1 MNMKKLA
8 FIATLVALFTFS
20 ANAQL
25 LWEVSGNGLAK
36 PSYLFGTCH
45 IATVKMT
52 DSITGF
58 NDALNACDAVY
69 GEIEKADIANAQ
81 QAMMAAIMAPADS
94 TLSKVIDPA
103 SLAKA
108 DSLFRAATQGMV
120 SISQLETLKPAYV
133 STQLAMIML
142 MESFPGF
149 NPMEQI
155 DFAIQG
161 KATQL
166 GKELGG
172 FETTQFQ
179 LNILYG
185 KPIKEQA
192 ESLTRT
198 LAKLDSAKQAGIEL
212 ANAYKEQ
219 DLNGVYEAIMKEQRE
234 SDEPEWKKQRN
245 IDELIY
251 NRNAVWAK
259 KLQELM
265 PAKSILVVVGAG
277 HLPGEK
283 GLIDL
288 LQKAGYSVQ
297 PVK

>member
-1 MNMKKLA
+1 MKKSILL
-8 FIATLVALFTFS
+8 ATLVALFTFS
-20 ANAQL
+20 TNAQL
-25 LWEVSGNGLAK
+25 LWKVSGNGLNK

-45 IATVKMT
+45 VATVKMT
-52 DSITGF
+52 DSIPGF
-58 NDALNACDAVY
+58 NDALTNCDAVY
-69 GEIEKADIANAQ
+69 GEIEKGDIAGAQ

-94 TLSKVIDPA
+94 TLSKVIDQA

-108 DSLFRAATQGMV
+108 DSVFRATTQGMV

-133 STQLAMIML
+133 STQLALIMIMQ
-142 MESFPGF
+142 SFPGF

-161 KATQL
+161 KASQL

-172 FETTQFQ
+172 FETTEYQ

-185 KPIKEQA
+185 KPISEQA
-192 ESLTRT
+192 ESLVRT
-198 LAKLDSAKQAGIEL
+198 LAKLESAKASGIAL
-212 ANAYKEQ
+212 AEAYKRQ
-219 DLNGVYEAIMKEQRE
+219 DLNGVFNCIIKEQND
-234 SDEPEWKKQRN
+234 SDEPEWKKQRS

-251 NRNAVWAK
+251 NRNAAWAK

-265 PAKSILVVVGAG
+265 PEKSLLVVVGAG
-277 HLPGEK
+277 HLPGER

-288 LQKAGYSVQ
+288 LQKAGYTVE
-297 PVK
+297 PMK

>member
-103 SLAKA
+103 TLAKA

-133 STQLAMIML
+133 STQLALIML

-198 LAKLDSAKQAGIEL
+198 LDKLDKC
-212 ANAYKEQ
+212 
-219 DLNGVYEAIMKEQRE
+219 
-234 SDEPEWKKQRN
+234 
-245 IDELIY
+245 
-251 NRNAVWAK
+251 
-259 KLQELM
+259 LQ
-265 PAKSILVVVGAG
+265 STRT
-277 HLPGEK
+277 
-283 GLIDL
+283 
-288 LQKAGYSVQ
+288 
-297 PVK
+297 

>member
-1 MNMKKLA
+1 MKKSILL
-8 FIATLVALFTFS
+8 ATLVALFTFS
-20 ANAQL
+20 TNAQL
-25 LWEVSGNGLAK
+25 LWKVSGNGLNK

-45 IATVKMT
+45 VATVKMT
-52 DSITGF
+52 DSIPGF
-58 NDALNACDAVY
+58 NDALTNCDAVY
-69 GEIEKADIANAQ
+69 GEIEKGDIAGAQ

-94 TLSKVIDPA
+94 TLSKVIDQA

-108 DSLFRAATQGMV
+108 DSVFRATTQGMV

-133 STQLAMIML
+133 STQLALIMIMQC
-142 MESFPGF
+142 FPGF

-161 KATQL
+161 KASQL

-172 FETTQFQ
+172 FETTEYQ

-185 KPIKEQA
+185 KPISEQA
-192 ESLTRT
+192 ESLVRT
-198 LAKLDSAKQAGIEL
+198 LTKLESAKASGIAL
-212 ANAYKEQ
+212 AEAYKRQ
-219 DLNGVYEAIMKEQRE
+219 DLNGVFNCIIKEQND
-234 SDEPEWKKQRN
+234 SDEPEWKKQRS

-251 NRNAVWAK
+251 NRNAAWAK

-265 PAKSILVVVGAG
+265 PEKSLLVVVGAG
-277 HLPGEK
+277 HLPGER

-288 LQKAGYSVQ
+288 LQKAGYTVE
-297 PVK
+297 PMK

>member
-1 MNMKKLA
+1 MKKSILL
-8 FIATLVALFTFS
+8 ATLVALFTFS
-20 ANAQL
+20 TNAQL
-25 LWEVSGNGLAK
+25 LWKVSGNGLNK

-45 IATVKMT
+45 VATVKMT
-52 DSITGF
+52 DSIPGF
-58 NDALNACDAVY
+58 NDALTNCDAVY
-69 GEIEKADIANAQ
+69 GEIEKGDISGAQ

-94 TLSKVIDPA
+94 TLSKVIDQA

-108 DSLFRAATQGMV
+108 DSVFRATTQGMV

-133 STQLAMIML
+133 STQLALIMIMQ
-142 MESFPGF
+142 SFPGF

-161 KATQL
+161 KASQL

-172 FETTQFQ
+172 FETTEYQ

-185 KPIKEQA
+185 KPISEQA
-192 ESLTRT
+192 ESLVRT
-198 LAKLDSAKQAGIEL
+198 LAKLESAKASGIAL
-212 ANAYKEQ
+212 AEAYKRQ
-219 DLNGVYEAIMKEQRE
+219 DLNGVFNCIIKEQND
-234 SDEPEWKKQRN
+234 SDEPEWKKQRS

-251 NRNAVWAK
+251 NRNAAWAK

-265 PAKSILVVVGAG
+265 PEKSLLVVVGAG
-277 HLPGEK
+277 HLPGER

-288 LQKAGYSVQ
+288 LQKAGYTVE
-297 PVK
+297 PMK

>member
-1 MNMKKLA
+1 MNKRL
-8 FIATLVALFTFS
+8 ILSVLVATLSLFGTAS
-20 ANAQL
+20 AQL
-25 LWEVSGNGLAK
+25 LWKVSGNGLSK

-45 IATVKMT
+45 VATVKMT
-52 DSITGF
+52 DSIPGF

-103 SLAKA
+103 TLAKT

-133 STQLAMIML
+133 STQLALIML

-172 FETTQFQ
+172 FETTEFQ

-198 LAKLDSAKQAGIEL
+198 LAKLDSAKAAGIEL
-212 ANAYKEQ
+212 ANAYKAQ
-219 DLNGVYEAIMKEQRE
+219 DLNAVYEAIIKEQRE

>member
-1 MNMKKLA
+1 MKKSILL
-8 FIATLVALFTFS
+8 ATLVALFTFS
-20 ANAQL
+20 TNAQL
-25 LWEVSGNGLAK
+25 LWKVSGNGLNK

-45 IATVKMT
+45 VATVKMT
-52 DSITGF
+52 DSIPGF
-58 NDALNACDAVY
+58 NDALTNCDAVY
-69 GEIEKADIANAQ
+69 GEIEKGDIAGAQ

-94 TLSKVIDPA
+94 TLSKVIDQA

-108 DSLFRAATQGMV
+108 DSVFRATTQGMV

-133 STQLAMIML
+133 STQLALIMIMQ
-142 MESFPGF
+142 SFPGF

-161 KATQL
+161 KASQL

-172 FETTQFQ
+172 FETTEYQ

-185 KPIKEQA
+185 KPISEQA
-192 ESLTRT
+192 ESLVRT
-198 LAKLDSAKQAGIEL
+198 LAKLESAKASGIAL
-212 ANAYKEQ
+212 AEAYKRQ
-219 DLNGVYEAIMKEQRE
+219 DLNGVFNCIIKEQND
-234 SDEPEWKKQRN
+234 SDEPEWKKQRS

-251 NRNAVWAK
+251 NRNAAWAK

-265 PAKSILVVVGAG
+265 PKKSLLVVVGAG
-277 HLPGEK
+277 HLPGER

-288 LQKAGYSVQ
+288 LQKAGYTVE
-297 PVK
+297 PMK

>member
-1 MNMKKLA
+1 MKKSILL
-8 FIATLVALFTFS
+8 ATLVALFTFS
-20 ANAQL
+20 TNAQL
-25 LWEVSGNGLAK
+25 LWKVSGNGLNK

-45 IATVKMT
+45 VATVKMT
-52 DSITGF
+52 DSIPGF
-58 NDALNACDAVY
+58 NDALTNCDAVY
-69 GEIEKADIANAQ
+69 GEIEKGDIAGAQ

-94 TLSKVIDPA
+94 TLSKVIDQA

-108 DSLFRAATQGMV
+108 DSVFRATTQGMV

-133 STQLAMIML
+133 STQLALIMIMQ
-142 MESFPGF
+142 SFPGF

-161 KATQL
+161 KASQL

-172 FETTQFQ
+172 FETTEYQ

-185 KPIKEQA
+185 KPISEQA
-192 ESLTRT
+192 ESLVRT
-198 LAKLDSAKQAGIEL
+198 LAKLESAKASGIAL
-212 ANAYKEQ
+212 AEAYKRQ
-219 DLNGVYEAIMKEQRE
+219 DLNGVFNCIIKEQND
-234 SDEPEWKKQRN
+234 SDEPEWKKQRS

-251 NRNAVWAK
+251 NRNTAWAK

-265 PAKSILVVVGAG
+265 PEKSLLVVVGAG
-277 HLPGEK
+277 HLPGER

-288 LQKAGYSVQ
+288 LQKAGYTVE
-297 PVK
+297 PMK

>member
-1 MNMKKLA
+1 MKKSILL
-8 FIATLVALFTFS
+8 ATLVALFTFS
-20 ANAQL
+20 TNAQL
-25 LWEVSGNGLAK
+25 LWKVSGNGLNK

-45 IATVKMT
+45 VATVKMT
-52 DSITGF
+52 DSIPGF
-58 NDALNACDAVY
+58 NDALTNCDAVY
-69 GEIEKADIANAQ
+69 GEIEKGDIAGAQ

-94 TLSKVIDPA
+94 TLSKVIDQT

-108 DSLFRAATQGMV
+108 DSVFRATTQGMV

-133 STQLAMIML
+133 STQLALIMIMQ
-142 MESFPGF
+142 SFPGF

-161 KATQL
+161 KASQL

-172 FETTQFQ
+172 FETTEYQ

-185 KPIKEQA
+185 KPISEQA
-192 ESLTRT
+192 ESLVRT
-198 LAKLDSAKQAGIEL
+198 LAKLESAKASGIAL
-212 ANAYKEQ
+212 AEAYKKQ
-219 DLNGVYEAIMKEQRE
+219 DLNGVFNCIIKEQND
-234 SDEPEWKKQRN
+234 SDEPEWKKQRS

-251 NRNAVWAK
+251 NRNAAWAK

-265 PAKSILVVVGAG
+265 PEKSLLVVVGAG
-277 HLPGEK
+277 HLPGER

-288 LQKAGYSVQ
+288 LQKAGYTVE
-297 PVK
+297 PMK

>member
-25 LWEVSGNGLAK
+25 LWKVSGNGLAK
-36 PSYLFGTCH
+36 PSYLVGTCH

-52 DSITGF
+52 DSIPGF

-133 STQLAMIML
+133 STQLALIML

>member
-1 MNMKKLA
+1 MKKSILL
-8 FIATLVALFTFS
+8 ATLVALFTFS
-20 ANAQL
+20 TNAQL
-25 LWEVSGNGLAK
+25 LWKVSGNGLNK

-45 IATVKMT
+45 VATVKMT
-52 DSITGF
+52 DSIPGF
-58 NDALNACDAVY
+58 NDALTNCDAVY
-69 GEIEKADIANAQ
+69 GEIEKGDIAGAQ

-94 TLSKVIDPA
+94 TLSKVLDQA

-108 DSLFRAATQGMV
+108 DSVFRATTQGMV

-133 STQLAMIML
+133 STQLALIMIMQ
-142 MESFPGF
+142 SFPGF

-161 KATQL
+161 KASQL

-172 FETTQFQ
+172 FETTEYQ

-185 KPIKEQA
+185 KPISEQA
-192 ESLTRT
+192 ESLVRT
-198 LAKLDSAKQAGIEL
+198 LAKLESAKASGIAL
-212 ANAYKEQ
+212 AEAYKRQ
-219 DLNGVYEAIMKEQRE
+219 DLNGVFNCIIKEQND
-234 SDEPEWKKQRN
+234 SDEPEWKKQRS

-251 NRNAVWAK
+251 NRNAAWAK

-265 PAKSILVVVGAG
+265 PEKSLLVVVGAG
-277 HLPGEK
+277 HLPGER

-288 LQKAGYSVQ
+288 LQKAGYTVE
-297 PVK
+297 PMK

>member
-1 MNMKKLA
+1 MTKSILL
-8 FIATLVALFTFS
+8 ATLVALFTFS
-20 ANAQL
+20 TNAQL
-25 LWEVSGNGLAK
+25 LWKVSGNGINK

-45 IATVKMT
+45 VATVKMT
-52 DSITGF
+52 DSIPGF
-58 NDALNACDAVY
+58 NDALTNCDAVY
-69 GEIEKADIANAQ
+69 GEIEKGDIAGAQ

-94 TLSKVIDPA
+94 TLSKVIDQA

-108 DSLFRAATQGMV
+108 DSVFRATTQGMV

-133 STQLAMIML
+133 STQLALIMIMQ
-142 MESFPGF
+142 SFPGF

-161 KATQL
+161 KASQL

-172 FETTQFQ
+172 FETTEYQ

-185 KPIKEQA
+185 KPISEQA
-192 ESLTRT
+192 ESLVRT
-198 LAKLDSAKQAGIEL
+198 LAKLESAKASGIAL
-212 ANAYKEQ
+212 AEAYKRQ
-219 DLNGVYEAIMKEQRE
+219 DLNGVFNCIIKEQND
-234 SDEPEWKKQRN
+234 SDEPEWKKQRS

-251 NRNAVWAK
+251 NRNAAWAK

-265 PAKSILVVVGAG
+265 PEKSLLVVVGAG
-277 HLPGEK
+277 HLPGER

-288 LQKAGYSVQ
+288 LQKAGYTVE
-297 PVK
+297 PMK

>member
-1 MNMKKLA
+1 MKKSILL
-8 FIATLVALFTFS
+8 ATLVALFTFS
-20 ANAQL
+20 TNAQL
-25 LWEVSGNGLAK
+25 LWKVSGNGLNK

-45 IATVKMT
+45 VATVKMT
-52 DSITGF
+52 DSIPGF
-58 NDALNACDAVY
+58 NDALTNCDAVY
-69 GEIEKADIANAQ
+69 GEIEKGDIAGAQ

-94 TLSKVIDPA
+94 TLSKVIDQA

-108 DSLFRAATQGMV
+108 DSVFRATTQDMV

-133 STQLAMIML
+133 STQLALIMIMQ
-142 MESFPGF
+142 SFPGF

-161 KATQL
+161 KASQL

-172 FETTQFQ
+172 FETTEYQ

-185 KPIKEQA
+185 KPISEQA
-192 ESLTRT
+192 ESLVRT
-198 LAKLDSAKQAGIEL
+198 LAKLESAKASGIAL
-212 ANAYKEQ
+212 AEAYKRQ
-219 DLNGVYEAIMKEQRE
+219 DLNGVFNCIIKEQND
-234 SDEPEWKKQRN
+234 SDEPEWKKQRS

-251 NRNAVWAK
+251 NRNAAWAK

-265 PAKSILVVVGAG
+265 PEKSLLVVVGAG
-277 HLPGEK
+277 HLPGER

-288 LQKAGYSVQ
+288 LQKAGYTVE
-297 PVK
+297 PMK

>member
-1 MNMKKLA
+1 MKKSILL
-8 FIATLVALFTFS
+8 ATLVALFTFS
-20 ANAQL
+20 TNAQL
-25 LWEVSGNGLAK
+25 LWKVSGNGLNK

-45 IATVKMT
+45 VATVKMT
-52 DSITGF
+52 DSIPGF
-58 NDALNACDAVY
+58 NDALTNCDAVY
-69 GEIEKADIANAQ
+69 GEIEKGDIAGAQ

-94 TLSKVIDPA
+94 TLSKVIDQA

-108 DSLFRAATQGMV
+108 DSVFRATTQGMV

-133 STQLAMIML
+133 STQLALIMIMQ
-142 MESFPGF
+142 SFPGF

-161 KATQL
+161 KASQL

-172 FETTQFQ
+172 FETTEYQ

-185 KPIKEQA
+185 KPISEQA
-192 ESLTRT
+192 ESLVRT
-198 LAKLDSAKQAGIEL
+198 LAKLESAKASGIAL
-212 ANAYKEQ
+212 AEAYKRQ
-219 DLNGVYEAIMKEQRE
+219 DLNGVFNCIIKEQND
-234 SDEPEWKKQRN
+234 SDEPEWKKQRS

-251 NRNAVWAK
+251 NRNAAWAK

-265 PAKSILVVVGAG
+265 PEKSLLVVVSAG
-277 HLPGEK
+277 HLPGER

-288 LQKAGYSVQ
+288 LQKAGYTVE
-297 PVK
+297 PMK

>member
-1 MNMKKLA
+1 MKRLSL
-8 FIATLVALFTFS
+8 IATLFALFTFT

-25 LWEVSGNGLAK
+25 LWKVSGNGLSK

-45 IATVKMT
+45 VATVKMT
-52 DSITGF
+52 DSIPGF
-58 NDALNACDAVY
+58 NDAITSCDAVY
-69 GEIEKADIANAQ
+69 GEIEKSDIANAQ
-81 QAMMAAIMAPADS
+81 QTMMAMITAPADS
-94 TLSKVIDPA
+94 TLSKVIDQ
-103 SLAKA
+103 STLAKA
-108 DSLFRAATQGMV
+108 DSLLKKGTQGMV
-120 SISQLETLKPAYV
+120 GISQFENIKPAFV
-133 STQLAMIML
+133 STQLALITL

-179 LNILYG
+179 LNLLYG

-192 ESLTRT
+192 EALTRT
-198 LAKLDSAKQAGIEL
+198 LSNIEKNISIGVEL
-212 ANAYKEQ
+212 ADAYKSQ
-219 DLNGVYEAIMKEQRE
+219 NLDAVYDAVMKEQIE
-234 SDEPEWKKQRN
+234 SDEPEWKKQRDMN
-245 IDELIY
+245 ELIY
-251 NRNAVWAK
+251 NRNADWAQ
-259 KLQELM
+259 KLAQLM
-265 PAKSILVVVGAG
+265 PQKSVLVVVGAG

-283 GLIDL
+283 GLINL
-288 LQKAGYSVQ
+288 LQKAGYTVE

>member
-1 MNMKKLA
+1 MKKSILL
-8 FIATLVALFTFS
+8 ATLVALFTFS
-20 ANAQL
+20 TNAQL
-25 LWEVSGNGLAK
+25 LWKVSGNGLNK

-45 IATVKMT
+45 VATVKMT
-52 DSITGF
+52 DSIPGF
-58 NDALNACDAVY
+58 NDALTNCDAVY
-69 GEIEKADIANAQ
+69 GEIEKGDIAGAQ

-94 TLSKVIDPA
+94 TLSKVIDQA

-108 DSLFRAATQGMV
+108 DSVFRATTQGMV

-133 STQLAMIML
+133 STQLALIMIMQ
-142 MESFPGF
+142 SFPGF

-161 KATQL
+161 KASQL

-172 FETTQFQ
+172 FETTEYQ

-185 KPIKEQA
+185 KPISEQA
-192 ESLTRT
+192 ESLVRT
-198 LAKLDSAKQAGIEL
+198 LAKLESAKASGIAL
-212 ANAYKEQ
+212 AEAYKRQ
-219 DLNGVYEAIMKEQRE
+219 DLNGVFNCIIKEQND
-234 SDEPEWKKQRN
+234 SDEPEWKKQCS

-251 NRNAVWAK
+251 NRNAAWTK

-265 PAKSILVVVGAG
+265 PEKSLLVVVGAG
-277 HLPGEK
+277 HLPGER

-288 LQKAGYSVQ
+288 LQKAGYTVE
-297 PVK
+297 PMK

>member
-1 MNMKKLA
+1 MNKRL
-8 FIATLVALFTFS
+8 ILSVLVATLSLFGTAS
-20 ANAQL
+20 AQL
-25 LWEVSGNGLAK
+25 LWKVSGNGLSK

-45 IATVKMT
+45 VATVKMT
-52 DSITGF
+52 DSIPGF
-58 NDALNACDAVY
+58 NDALANCDAVY

-103 SLAKA
+103 TLAKT

-133 STQLAMIML
+133 STQLALIML

-172 FETTQFQ
+172 FETTEFQ
-179 LNILYG
+179 LNLLYG

-198 LAKLDSAKQAGIEL
+198 LAKLDSAKAAGIEL
-212 ANAYKEQ
+212 ANAYKSQ
-219 DLNGVYEAIMKEQRE
+219 DLNAVYEAIIKEQRE
-234 SDEPEWKKQRN
+234 SDEPEWKKQRS

-251 NRNAVWAK
+251 SRNAVWAK

-288 LQKAGYSVQ
+288 LQKAGYSVE

>member
-1 MNMKKLA
+1 M
-8 FIATLVALFTFS
+8 VALFTFS
-20 ANAQL
+20 TNAQL
-25 LWEVSGNGLAK
+25 LWKVSGNGLNK

-45 IATVKMT
+45 VATVKMT
-52 DSITGF
+52 DSIPGF
-58 NDALNACDAVY
+58 NDALTNCDAVY
-69 GEIEKADIANAQ
+69 GEIEKGDIAGAQ

-94 TLSKVIDPA
+94 TLSKVIDQT

-108 DSLFRAATQGMV
+108 DSVFRATTQGMV

-133 STQLAMIML
+133 STQLALIMIMQ
-142 MESFPGF
+142 SFPGF

-161 KATQL
+161 KASQL

-172 FETTQFQ
+172 FETTEYQ

-185 KPIKEQA
+185 KPISEQA
-192 ESLTRT
+192 ESLVRT
-198 LAKLDSAKQAGIEL
+198 LAKLESAKASGIAL
-212 ANAYKEQ
+212 AEAYKKQ
-219 DLNGVYEAIMKEQRE
+219 DLNGVFNCIIKEQND
-234 SDEPEWKKQRN
+234 SDEPEWKKQRS

-251 NRNAVWAK
+251 NRNAAWAK

-265 PAKSILVVVGAG
+265 PEKSLLVVVGAG
-277 HLPGEK
+277 HLPGER

-288 LQKAGYSVQ
+288 LQKAGYTVE
-297 PVK
+297 PMK

>member
-1 MNMKKLA
+1 MNNR
-8 FIATLVALFTFS
+8 FIQSVLVATLSLFGTAS
-20 ANAQL
+20 AQL
-25 LWEVSGNGLAK
+25 LWKVSGNGLSK

-45 IATVKMT
+45 VATVKMT
-52 DSITGF
+52 DSIPGF
-58 NDALNACDAVY
+58 NDALANCDAVY

-103 SLAKA
+103 TLAKT

-133 STQLAMIML
+133 STQLALIML

-172 FETTQFQ
+172 FETTEFQ
-179 LNILYG
+179 LNLLYG

-192 ESLTRT
+192 ESLSRT
-198 LAKLDSAKQAGIEL
+198 LAKLDSAKAAGIEL
-212 ANAYKEQ
+212 ANAYKAQ
-219 DLNGVYEAIMKEQRE
+219 DLNAVYEAIMKEQCE

-245 IDELIY
+245 MDELIY

-265 PAKSILVVVGAG
+265 PTKSILVVVGAG